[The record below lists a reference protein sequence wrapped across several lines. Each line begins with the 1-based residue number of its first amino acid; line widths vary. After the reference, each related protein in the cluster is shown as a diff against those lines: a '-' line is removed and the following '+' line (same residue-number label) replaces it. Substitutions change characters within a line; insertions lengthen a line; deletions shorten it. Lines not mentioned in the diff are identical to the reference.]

1 MIHAGDFVKGSER
14 LMRRGAL
21 KRARRSGALVAAAL
35 AVSIITTGAAQSLD
49 AVALDDRA
57 PVVDLTPHGERY
69 EAAGRRLTI
78 EPPIAGTAGIDSET
92 EEGAAEIDEG
102 ALEDGTIVLS
112 DGDGAAGTWL
122 VIALRNRSADPVQRY
137 LVADERARGLG
148 NLFWPLPRGS
158 VDRAVTAGGQ
168 DPVPMPGEERRGFSV
183 FAISAEPETS
193 ITVALHAD
201 EPPESV
207 YLWHVE
213 AWSAFMRRL
222 ALVEGGMLAVVAA
235 FAIYLSALAILTR
248 VAAARATAGL
258 LGTGF
263 LVLLAEFGYL
273 AALLDLGPRW
283 DMTLRSSALALFAAA
298 VFALERFFLDLERLA
313 KWPSRLARWMSYAAL
328 AGIPLA
334 ILSVPLGAFY
344 VRAVVAVA
352 MVAGVP
358 LIVAAALRGVR
369 PAQLLIPG
377 AVLFGFAGLA
387 AALHTVGWMSAAF
400 AGTTFSGGLLTAA
413 LTLFAFAAAYHAQGG
428 RRRADLGTLRSE
440 QRNAF
445 ALSGAR
451 MGVWDWDATNDR
463 LYVSPSVEAMLG
475 LDAGTLDGNELL
487 WREHMHP
494 ADRETYRT
502 ALNAYF
508 HRGNVSFTLEFRMR
522 HSDGVFRWIGLS
534 ASCISAADTGTARCI
549 GTVRDITARKLAE
562 ERLLHDSVHD
572 SLTGL
577 PNRALFMDRLER
589 AIRRQDLLD
598 RPRAAV
604 LLIDLDRFKTV
615 NDSLGHSGGDALLIA
630 IARRLESLVTQ
641 DDTVARIDGDAFAV
655 LLTSRTQRDDAR
667 SFAEQTSEF
676 LRQPIEVAGHEV
688 YPTSSIGV
696 AICED
701 AHENPEDLFT
711 EVEIAMYRAK
721 RAGKARIEL
730 FEPAMRAETDDHL
743 TLETDLRHAIE
754 RHEMELYYQ
763 PIMSLTDG
771 NVRGFEALIRWN
783 HPKDGLLPPD
793 SFVPLAE
800 ELGVI
805 NEIGRFA
812 LRAASEELATWQKLF
827 PAERPLFVS
836 VNVSSRQLLRHDLI
850 DDVKRV
856 LNRIDIVRGSLKLE
870 VTESLVMEN
879 PEFAAT
885 MLQRLKALGAG
896 LSLDDFG
903 TGYSSLSYLQRF
915 PFDTLKVDRS
925 FVAGM
930 SSDRETPLIIRSMVT
945 LAHDLGME
953 VVAEGT
959 ESQSQADDLASM
971 GCDYGQGYYFG
982 QPMRTSEALDFIA
995 RHWRE

>member
-1 MIHAGDFVKGSER
+1 
-14 LMRRGAL
+14 MRHGAFMKARICGAL
-21 KRARRSGALVAAAL
+21 AAVAL
-35 AVSIITTGAAQSLD
+35 AFAATAAGAQSLD
-49 AVALDDRA
+49 AVAFDDRA
-57 PVVDLTPHGERY
+57 PVVDLTPHSERF

-78 EPPIAGTAGIDSET
+78 EPPLTGTPEVASEI
-92 EEGAAEIDEG
+92 EEDAAELDEG

-112 DGDGAAGTWL
+112 DGDGATGTWL
-122 VIALRNRSADPVQRY
+122 VVALRNRAGEEVRRY
-137 LVADERARGLG
+137 LVADERGGGLA
-148 NLFWPLPRGS
+148 NLVWPFPRNP
-158 VDRAVTAGGQ
+158 VDRAVTAGGG
-168 DPVPMPGEERRGFSV
+168 DPVPMPAETRRGFSV
-183 FAISAEPETS
+183 FAVSADAETS

-201 EPPESV
+201 EPPV
-207 YLWHVE
+207 GLYLWQVD
-213 AWSAFMRRL
+213 AWTSFMRRL

-258 LGTGF
+258 LATGF
-263 LVLLAEFGYL
+263 FLLLNEFGYV

-283 DMTLRSSALALFAAA
+283 DMTLRISALALFGAA

-313 KWPSRLARWMSYAAL
+313 RWPSRLARWMSWAAL

-334 ILSVPLGAFY
+334 LLSVPLGAFY
-344 VRAVVAVA
+344 VRGIVAVA
-352 MVAGVP
+352 VVAGVP
-358 LIVAAALRGVR
+358 LVVMAALRGVR

-377 AVLFGFAGLA
+377 AVLFGIAGFV
-387 AALHTVGWMSAAF
+387 AALHAAGWLPGAF
-400 AGTTFSGGLLTAA
+400 AGTTFAGGLLTAA

-463 LYVSPSVEAMLG
+463 LYVAPSVEAMLG
-475 LDAGTLDGNELL
+475 LDAGTLDGSEVL

-508 HRGNVSFTLEFRMR
+508 HRGNVAFTLEFRMR
-522 HSDGVFRWIGLS
+522 HSDGAFRWLALS
-534 ASCISAADTGTARCI
+534 ASCVAAADTGTARCI
-549 GTVRDITARKLAE
+549 GTVRDITARKLSE

-589 AIRRQDLLD
+589 AIRRPDLLD

-655 LLTSRTQRDDAR
+655 LLTSRTQREDAR
-667 SFAEQTSEF
+667 AFAEQASEF

-701 AHENPEDLFT
+701 AHENPEELFT
-711 EVEIAMYRAK
+711 EAEIAMYRAK
-721 RAGKARIEL
+721 RSGKARIDL

-754 RHEMELYYQ
+754 RKEMELYYQ

-771 NVRGFEALIRWN
+771 GVRGFEALIRWN
-783 HPKDGLLPPD
+783 HPKDGLLTPD

-805 NEIGRFA
+805 TDIGRFA

-827 PAERPLFVS
+827 PMERPLFAS

-856 LNRIDIVRGSLKLE
+856 LNRIDIERGSLKLE

-885 MLQRLKALGAG
+885 MLARLKALGAG

-930 SSDRETPLIIRSMVT
+930 SADRETPLIIRSMVT

-959 ESQSQADDLASM
+959 ESESQARDLADM

-982 QPMRTSEALDFIA
+982 QPMRAAEALDFIA
-995 RHWRE
+995 RHWRR